1 MGRTH
6 RQPAVG
12 LAVAVVATVDR
23 QHRALASRLAPGRT
37 PWNRTPPETELAV
50 LRVAEPRA
58 SHAQRPSGAGLAP
71 AARAPLRRTLGTRL
85 AKETVRKILRRGPP
99 PNDSDA
105 DGVNERRSAHK
116 AAEWP
121 TPTDPQPPSRHTHS
135 WSPDIARLTHSPSQG
150 LHDLG
155 AADSQATRAPQQLES
170 APPNTTPKLSPH
182 PREPSSSA
190 AIENPEKP
198 GQDGITSTDA
208 QQPSVFGDLQGRE

>member
-1 MGRTH
+1 MHSDH
-6 RQPAVG
+6 REPG
-12 LAVAVVATVDR
+12 SL
-23 QHRALASRLAPGRT
+23 RL
-37 PWNRTPPETELAV
+37 
-50 LRVAEPRA
+50 
-58 SHAQRPSGAGLAP
+58 
-71 AARAPLRRTLGTRL
+71 RAPLRRTLGTRL